1 MALWIQWIHRGQLS
15 ANRSSHLAVL
25 DVNRFHMVV
34 AAAGGPLLACLR
46 KYALFY
52 VSHAENIG
60 DTGQCITDLPID
72 LDIMVDMSDRAKRMW
87 RITDLGGVGSMI
99 LEGSYK
105 KQRSKD
111 RTLVQFESNG
121 TDGTAGSTPASGT
134 PGSPDGPG

>member
-60 DTGQCITDLPID
+60 ESGQCITDLPID

-99 LEGSYK
+99 LEGSFK

-111 RTLVQFESNG
+111 RTLFQFESSNG
-121 TDGTAGSTPASGT
+121 TDGVPAS
-134 PGSPDGPG
+134 PGSPDGSRRHA